1 MYDMHTYFKNKVYPT
16 NKKQNVEE
24 VFYDCRTSTLSATAP
39 SWTPTYQVYD
49 INNGGFEETKGEEAT
64 READQNEQQNN
75 GVFDKN
81 TLIGRWRGWKNLSDK
96 TTVSYNNYYKKV
108 LPSSARSKNGWKNL
122 LNIYIDD
129 IVNEHKNSTD
139 KKMKIKLS
147 NKKSYLNHLN
157 KYLNTL

>member
-1 MYDMHTYFKNKVYPT
+1 MYDMHTYFNNKVYPT
-16 NKKQNVEE
+16 NKKQKVEE
-24 VFYDCRTSTLSATAP
+24 MFYDCRTSTLSATAP
-39 SWTPTYQVYD
+39 SWTPTDQVYD
-49 INNGGFEETKGEEAT
+49 INNEGFEETKGEEAT
-64 READQNEQQNN
+64 QEADLNEQQNN

-122 LNIYIDD
+122 LNDNINIIKNDL
-129 IVNEHKNSTD
+129 KNSTD

-157 KYLNTL
+157 RYLDTL

>member
-1 MYDMHTYFKNKVYPT
+1 MHTYFNNKVTKVYPT
-16 NKKQNVEE
+16 NKKQQVEE
-24 VFYDCRTSTLSATAP
+24 VFYECRTSTLSATAP

-49 INNGGFEETKGEEAT
+49 INNEGFEETKGEEAT

-75 GVFDKN
+75 RGFDKN
-81 TLIGRWRGWKNLSDK
+81 TLIGGWRGWNNLSVK
-96 TTVSYNNYYKKV
+96 TTISYKNYYKKI

-157 KYLNTL
+157 RYLDTL